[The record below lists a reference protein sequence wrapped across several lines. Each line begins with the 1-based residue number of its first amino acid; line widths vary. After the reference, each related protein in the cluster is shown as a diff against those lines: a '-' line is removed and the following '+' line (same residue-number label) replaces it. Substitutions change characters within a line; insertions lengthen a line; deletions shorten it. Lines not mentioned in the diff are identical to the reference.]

1 MNKTYDI
8 VIKHKGM
15 KTFLMSAQIN
25 STAKGE
31 GYILKNN
38 IVYPAYFHQLKFIER
53 SNT

>member
-1 MNKTYDI
+1 MKKTYDF

-31 GYILKNN
+31 GYIVKNN
-38 IVYPAYFHQLKFIER
+38 IVYPAYFHQLKLIDC
-53 SNT
+53 SKG